1 MHFAHNFENFFAV
14 YAGEGVDPKADLM
27 ATATNKV
34 LKAILILGFL
44 IHSTVMILW
53 TEGSEFDVRSS
64 KASTKVFFSTMF
76 RSEHDFNEL
85 DCEVVDYFKA
95 VCDLIMGKDGR
106 PDPWMMD
113 QGV

>member
-1 MHFAHNFENFFAV
+1 
-14 YAGEGVDPKADLM
+14 M
-27 ATATNKV
+27 ATATTKV

-85 DCEVVDYFKA
+85 DCEVVDYFK
-95 VCDLIMGKDGR
+95 VGFPCIPHELCIICLTG
-106 PDPWMMD
+106 W
-113 QGV
+113 